1 MGTLGACTSDGGTV
15 DVVLVPEPPASAVL
29 PGQDPAG
36 PAVALSRALFDS
48 ADVAVVVAEDS
59 PQQLPARAAEAGLPV
74 LVGTGEPVAEKLS
87 RLGART
93 VMSTAGPT
101 IDGLGG
107 DGEVVELDPSTDDVE
122 LPEVRRKG
130 PPLAVTLCVDPA
142 QELPARAAAVA
153 LVEAAGGTVTEFPGG
168 DVGRSG

>member
-15 DVVLVPEPPASAVL
+15 DVVLVPEPPASTVL

-36 PAVALSRALFDS
+36 TAVALSRALFDS

-59 PQQLPARAAEAGLPV
+59 PQQLPARAAEAGLPA
-74 LVGTGEPVAEKLS
+74 LVGTGEPVAEELS

-101 IDGLGG
+101 IGGLDGGVGVVGADRATADGG
-107 DGEVVELDPSTDDVE
+107 LTGA
-122 LPEVRRKG
+122 RR
-130 PPLAVTLCVDPA
+130 
-142 QELPARAAAVA
+142 
-153 LVEAAGGTVTEFPGG
+153 
-168 DVGRSG
+168 